1 MASNGCSRMKLG
13 KSLQHAVVLVACFA
27 KQKIK
32 FTQISSL
39 LWYDGPVRRTNIQIR
54 MRALGIVQQIQRH
67 TPKSTGLSS
76 RRYFNCH
83 SWRTNPNMNLTTII
97 SNYTKRCLRIIGP
110 SIFLILPAKV
120 WLVELPINIQHL
132 KRRYWTWN
140 QLCSPKGPRKDNKN
154 PPLRPQV
161 TQSCKHKPVY
171 IPFDPP
177 FIPINIWSNSHFLMG
192 R

>member
-1 MASNGCSRMKLG
+1 MKLG
-13 KSLQHAVVLVACFA
+13 KSLQHASVLVACFA

-192 R
+192 RWNHVLL